1 MRWPH
6 DLLQPQ
12 MPARQKLPASP
23 RDEPGRR
30 AGRLRRADRR
40 FDVRCRDGGHLVGKV
55 GEQRLMFY
63 PSADDFDD
71 ELDDLRMEAKAER
84 QYRSRLSRH
93 PDCRDPEHFG
103 CEACEE
109 DDQAED

>member
-1 MRWPH
+1 
-6 DLLQPQ
+6 
-12 MPARQKLPASP
+12 
-23 RDEPGRR
+23 
-30 AGRLRRADRR
+30 
-40 FDVRCRDGGHLVGKV
+40 
-55 GEQRLMFY
+55 MFY